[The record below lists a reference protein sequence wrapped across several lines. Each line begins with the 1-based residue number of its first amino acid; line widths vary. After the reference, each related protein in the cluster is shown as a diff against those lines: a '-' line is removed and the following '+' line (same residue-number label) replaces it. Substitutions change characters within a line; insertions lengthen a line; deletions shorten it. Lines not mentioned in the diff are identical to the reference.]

1 LSSFHPAFSKHTLI
15 LPFKAQVL
23 IRKQM
28 FCIYLLLTELLRT
41 ARFERNQYPG
51 SVSEEN
57 AEEKDPFA
65 QKEKGVKN

>member
-1 LSSFHPAFSKHTLI
+1 
-15 LPFKAQVL
+15 
-23 IRKQM
+23 M